1 MFGALSFIGARRS
14 LSLPPDDASRDIL
27 SAGWFSDAVAI
38 STLKPDAGDFGEP
51 SNATRQR
58 RALPGI
64 NAFNL
69 NDPQFPKN
77 FGTYLR
83 HLMRTDKVAFLW
95 PNTKLHGC
103 RATALETM

>member
-14 LSLPPDDASRDIL
+14 LSLPPDDALRDIL
-27 SAGWFSDAVAI
+27 SLGWSGMRSQFA
-38 STLKPDAGDFGEP
+38 TLKPDAGDFGEP

-69 NDPQFPKN
+69 RDPQFPQN

-83 HLMRTDKVAFLW
+83 HVTRTDKVAFLW
-95 PNTKLHGC
+95 
-103 RATALETM
+103 